1 MDFNDTPEE
10 AAFRAEA
17 RAFLEAN
24 ATRKKPNEPAQRSR
38 YNEGPEALAMSK
50 AWQAKK
56 AAAGFAGIT
65 WDPQWGGR
73 GGTSI
78 QQVIWGQEEA
88 NYNVP
93 RGHFEIGLGMC
104 IPTMMHYA
112 KPEQLKRYVGPA
124 LRGEEIWCQLFSE
137 PSAGSDLA
145 GLRTRAV
152 RDGDD
157 WVINGQKI
165 WTSGAHYCDYGILIT
180 RTDPSA
186 PKHAGLTMFFLD
198 MKTPGVEVRRIK
210 QISGTSNF
218 NEVFFTNV
226 RLPDSQRLGAVGGG
240 WKVSLTTLMNE
251 RLAVGQAP
259 GPDSADILQLVRGLT
274 IDGEPALANAAV
286 RDRLADWY
294 VKTEGLKY
302 TRFRSITALSRGQ
315 TPGPEASI
323 TKTVSATKLQEIASF
338 GMDLLGQ
345 AGAIMEP
352 DSIPAQGWF
361 QEALLYAPGMRI
373 AGGTDEILRN
383 IIAERVLGLPADVRV
398 DKDLPFSDLPKGGAP
413 SASPSGRAG

>member
-1 MDFNDTPEE
+1 
-10 AAFRAEA
+10 
-17 RAFLEAN
+17 
-24 ATRKKPNEPAQRSR
+24 
-38 YNEGPEALAMSK
+38 
-50 AWQAKK
+50 
-56 AAAGFAGIT
+56 
-65 WDPQWGGR
+65 
-73 GGTSI
+73 
-78 QQVIWGQEEA
+78 
-88 NYNVP
+88 
-93 RGHFEIGLGMC
+93 
-104 IPTMMHYA
+104 MMHYA

>member
-38 YNEGPEALAMSK
+38 YNEGPEALAQSK
-50 AWQAKK
+50 AWQGKK

-73 GGTSI
+73 GGSSI
-78 QQVIWGQEEA
+78 QQVIWNQEEA

-398 DKDLPFSDLPKGGAP
+398 DKDLPFSELPRGGAA